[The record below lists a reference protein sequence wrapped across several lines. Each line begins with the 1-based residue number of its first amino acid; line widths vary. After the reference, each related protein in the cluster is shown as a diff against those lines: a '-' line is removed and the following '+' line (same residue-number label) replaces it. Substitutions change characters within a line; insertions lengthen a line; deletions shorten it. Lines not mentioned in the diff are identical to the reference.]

1 MTNKIWNGSGDV
13 GTADDRVSSVSFPAL
28 SIASAALIASAS
40 LLALKAKQELHL
52 RSYSKRAGLTNESTY
67 ETPSSVGARNKELS
81 GSWIIANLSRS
92 GKCYSSLNSLNL
104 NPFLIH
110 Y

>member
-67 ETPSSVGARNKELS
+67 ETPSSVGARNMKQ
-81 GSWIIANLSRS
+81 GITHIIVNLIRAR
-92 GKCYSSLNSLNL
+92 KCFSSLNSLGL
-104 NPFLIH
+104 F
-110 Y
+110 